1 MTFTR
6 IAIACAAPVALSLGA
21 LSVPAQAQTAT
32 ASAAFER
39 AMLGEMDDAT
49 RAAVTARA
57 TGGNTVAAVIG
68 TILIN
73 NYEAAGA
80 KHPGH
85 PLTIVAIDYARG
97 VAVLGYDEDTD
108 EVVNFDPKTLRLT
121 AEAAADAAADDA
133 EAVADVEDDG
143 EDDSDD

>member
-6 IAIACAAPVALSLGA
+6 LAFACAAPLAVSLTVLPAPAL
-21 LSVPAQAQTAT
+21 AQTAT

-39 AMLGEMDDAT
+39 AMLDAMDAPT
-49 RAAVTARA
+49 RAAVSGRA
-57 TGGNTVAAVIG
+57 TGGNTVSAVIG

-85 PLTIVAIDYARG
+85 PLTIVAIDYERG

-108 EVVNFDPKTLRLT
+108 EVIRFDPKTLHLT
-121 AEAAADAAADDA
+121 AEAAEDAAADDQ
-133 EAVADVEDDG
+133 EAIEDVEDDG
-143 EDDSDD
+143 EDD

>member
-1 MTFTR
+1 MSFTR

-21 LSVPAQAQTAT
+21 LSTPALAQTAT

-39 AMLGEMDDAT
+39 AMLGEMDEAT
-49 RAAVTARA
+49 RAAVTGRA
-57 TGGNTVAAVIG
+57 TGGNTVAGVIG

-80 KHPGH
+80 KHPGKA
-85 PLTIVAIDYARG
+85 LTVIALDYARG
-97 VAVLGYDEDTD
+97 VVVLGLDEDTD
-108 EVVNFDPKTLRLT
+108 EVVHFDPKTLRLT
-121 AEAAADAAADDA
+121 AESAADAATADADAAAD
-133 EAVADVEDDG
+133 EA